1 MLCKGLGILQDGE
14 EANAAA
20 LLELERRF
28 EGQIPDDVLEDLKIM
43 FAIDSHEAEDV
54 ENALIGHGGAA
65 ALDQI
70 KVGADDQDDA

>member
-1 MLCKGLGILQDGE
+1 MLCQGLGILQDGE
-14 EANAAA
+14 EASAAA

-43 FAIDSHEAEDV
+43 FCIDSQEAEEV

-65 ALDQI
+65 ALDQVE
-70 KVGADDQDDA
+70 VGTDDQDVA